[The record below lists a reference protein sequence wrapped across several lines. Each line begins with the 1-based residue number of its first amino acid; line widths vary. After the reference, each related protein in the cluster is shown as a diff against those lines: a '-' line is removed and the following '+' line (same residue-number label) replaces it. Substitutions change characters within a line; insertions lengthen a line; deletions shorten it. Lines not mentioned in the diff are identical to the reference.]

1 MILDFSAYE
10 YYIRPGVTDSRKSRR
25 SLAEMAD
32 TRMGMSIR
40 EKAMFLFCNR
50 SRNCIKI
57 LVWDNGY
64 WVLMKRIP
72 KGTFA
77 WPRSEKE
84 AMLVTMEDVKRLL
97 SGEDVFRKLPVPS
110 GIILY

>member
-10 YYIRPGVTDSRKSRR
+10 YYIRPGVTDSRKSWRT
-25 SLAEMAD
+25 LAEMVD
-32 TRMGMSIR
+32 TQMGMNIR
-40 EKAMFLFCNR
+40 SKAMFLFCNK

-57 LVWDNGY
+57 VVWDNGY
-64 WVLMKRIP
+64 CVLMKTIP

-77 WPRSEKE
+77 WPRTEKE
-84 AMLVTMEDVKRLL
+84 AMKVTMDDVRRLL
-97 SGEDVFRKLPVPS
+97 SGEDIFRKLPVPS